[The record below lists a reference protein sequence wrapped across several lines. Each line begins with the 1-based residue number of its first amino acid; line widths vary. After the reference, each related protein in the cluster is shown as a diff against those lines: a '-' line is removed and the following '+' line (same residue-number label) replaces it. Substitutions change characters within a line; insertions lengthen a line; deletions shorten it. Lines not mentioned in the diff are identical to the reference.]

1 MSEANATELATRAPP
16 VAGTAAESENP
27 RWALTILAVV
37 LGAVCGVVLGAIAGV
52 LTGLIP
58 FVC

>member
-1 MSEANATELATRAPP
+1 MSETNPTDLATRAPP
-16 VAGTAAESENP
+16 VVRTATGSESP
-27 RWALTILAVV
+27 RWALTTLALV
-37 LGAVCGVVLGAIAGV
+37 LGAICGVVLGAIAGV